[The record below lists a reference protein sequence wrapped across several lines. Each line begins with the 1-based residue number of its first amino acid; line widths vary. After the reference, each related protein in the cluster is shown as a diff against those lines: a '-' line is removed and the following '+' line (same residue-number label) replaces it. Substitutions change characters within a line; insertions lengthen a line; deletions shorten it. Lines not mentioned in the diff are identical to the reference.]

1 MAEIL
6 ESLQSC
12 IEALSATNSNL
23 DKVAVLRE
31 YPQLESLLG
40 VILDKH
46 KPSGVTRKAL
56 EAYKRT
62 KFPRLSDRG
71 KRFPKDVSTMLDW
84 LVERKVTGD
93 DAKEMVWT
101 LVERFPEYEDLI
113 LNVANKDLKTR
124 LGQALYD
131 QAFGSEDDIK
141 TKYSPALAFDIEK
154 QMNYF
159 QKSIQAGD
167 RWFISRKCDGVRC
180 QIHTTH
186 PVVSKSRNG
195 NVFKSLVHL
204 NALVAKYVPQ
214 GFVLDCE
221 ICIINP
227 DGSESFSEA
236 VGAVKRS
243 EPMVRF
249 HCIVFDILTKEEFES
264 GSSMQIFSERYN
276 RSPKILKPATEHCL
290 PHQKISLLMQVP
302 YTEESFQEWQNKVDE
317 HGWEGLMLRKDTEY
331 EGKRTKNLLKVKKFF
346 TEEYVIE
353 DLKYGPFRVIDP
365 STHKETI
372 IETVTAV
379 GIRHKGFPVSVG
391 SGFSLNQRQDMFDHP
406 ERYIGKTIAVQ
417 YFEETRTNGSLSL
430 RFPTFKHFYG
440 SKRRE

>member
-1 MAEIL
+1 MTEIL

-31 YPQLESLLG
+31 FPQVRYLLG

-46 KPSGVTRKAL
+46 KKSGVTRPAL

-62 KFPRLSDRG
+62 KFPRLPDRL
-71 KRFPKDVSTMLDW
+71 KRFPTDVSTMLDW
-84 LVERKVTGD
+84 LIARKVTGD

-101 LVERFPEYEDLI
+101 VVERFPAYQDLI
-113 LNVANKDLKTR
+113 LKIADKDLKTR

-131 QAFGSEDDIK
+131 QAFGSEDDAK
-141 TKYSPALAFDIEK
+141 AKYSPALAFDIEK
-154 QMNYF
+154 QMSYF
-159 QKSIQAGD
+159 QKSIGAGD
-167 RWFISRKCDGVRC
+167 RWFLSRKIDGVRC

-186 PVVSKSRNG
+186 PVVCKSRNG

-204 NALVAKYVPQ
+204 NELVAKHVPQ

-221 ICIINP
+221 ISVIHP

-243 EPMVRF
+243 EPMLRF
-249 HCIVFDILTKEEFES
+249 HCVVFDILTQQEFES
-264 GSSMQIFSERYN
+264 GTSMQIFSERYN
-276 RSPKILKPATEHCL
+276 RSPKILKPATDHCL

-302 YTEESFQEWQNKVDE
+302 YSDESFQEWQDKVE
-317 HGWEGLMLRKDTEY
+317 EFGWEGLMLRRDVEY

-353 DLKYGPFRVIDP
+353 DLKYGPFRIIDP
-365 STHKETI
+365 NSGKETT

-391 SGFSLNQRQDMFDHP
+391 SGFTLAQRQEMFDHP
-406 ERYIGKTIAVQ
+406 KKYMGKTIAVQ
-417 YFEETRTNGSLSL
+417 YFEETQTNGALSL

-440 SKRRE
+440 GKRDV